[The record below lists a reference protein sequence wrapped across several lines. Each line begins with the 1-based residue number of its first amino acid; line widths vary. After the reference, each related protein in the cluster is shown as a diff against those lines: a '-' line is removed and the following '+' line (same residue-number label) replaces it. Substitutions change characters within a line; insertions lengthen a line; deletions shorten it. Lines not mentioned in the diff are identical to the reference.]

1 MSVKEVMS
9 EIETLRNLKHEAIL
23 DLKEYFVAPEENHVY
38 VITEILY
45 GGAVLDAILK
55 MKDERYTEAE
65 AKVVVQRTLM
75 GIDYMHQK
83 LVVHRDLKLENLLL
97 KRDDDLSSVVIVD
110 FGLAKRCRDKT
121 GGQGA
126 LPHAKGVDD
135 SAVGTP
141 VYAAPEVVDQKS
153 YGAAVDMWSLGVITY
168 ILLTGAMPRDLWKS
182 ALKYGRVTEADFGF
196 DCYEWDTVSSKAR
209 DFVQGCLAYKPGNR
223 LSAADALQ
231 HSWMKQV
238 SNVKPAPLRIKSK
251 LRDFAKGMKL
261 PMRTYQPGE
270 FLIKQG
276 ERATD
281 EVFLIKSGKVDIV
294 VKDKET
300 GENVK
305 VATRETGEFVGEM
318 SVGAQ
323 LLNSESR
330 KRDESKKAAGA
341 QGASSGRGGD
351 PDKPM
356 SAFQATLAARIAGK
370 KWVGKRRT
378 ADVVAATKV
387 ECLVLGKKE
396 MQWAIT
402 HDKTIKS
409 ELEKDINN
417 RRVQTDAKLT
427 QSKSAKIAANKV

>member
-1 MSVKEVMS
+1 MTVKEVMS

-23 DLKEYFVAPEENHVY
+23 DLKEYFVASKENHVY

-65 AKVVVQRTLM
+65 AKVVVQRTLT
-75 GIDYMHQK
+75 GIDYMHQN

-121 GGQGA
+121 GGQAA

-182 ALKYGRVTEADFGF
+182 ALKYGRVVEADFGF

-209 DFVQGCLAYKPGNR
+209 DFVQGCLTYRPGNR
-223 LSAADALQ
+223 LSAADAL
-231 HSWMKQV
+231 HHPWMKHV
-238 SNVKPAPLRIKSK
+238 SNVKPEPLRIKSK

-270 FLIKQG
+270 FLIRQG
-276 ERATD
+276 ERAKD

-294 VKDKET
+294 VEDNDT
-300 GENVK
+300 GESVK
-305 VATRETGEFVGEM
+305 VAMRETGEFVGEM
-318 SVGAQ
+318 SVGTE

-341 QGASSGRGGD
+341 KGASSRGGGD
-351 PDKPM
+351 PDQPM
-356 SAFQATLAARIAGK
+356 SAFQATLAARIAAK
-370 KWVGKRRT
+370 KWIGKRRT

-387 ECLVLGKKE
+387 ECLVLGRKE

-402 HDKTIKS
+402 HDETIKS

-427 QSKSAKIAANKV
+427 QSKSAKQGTKPA